1 MLSELQITNFA
12 IIENQSIRFEAG
24 LNVLTGE
31 TGSGKSIILAALE
44 LILGGRSSTQH
55 IRTGHDALEV
65 HALFDLTKLPAEKLS
80 ELPDIAQTE
89 ELAVS
94 RILSR
99 TGRGKVYINGAL
111 STVAVLQEIG
121 NRFINIC
128 SQSQHIKLLL
138 PEFHLELLD
147 GYLQEQVLKEQ
158 YRTAYTVWHDRQKEL
173 VELQKKFADREARQ
187 IWLEETIEELAA
199 GAVQAGLRADLE
211 TRYKKYTLTT
221 KLQDAL
227 QRAQEAFEDDDGL
240 LSAVSRAQTAV
251 SDLIKFE
258 PGYSAAMQALMQA
271 KEYILDADKILKRS
285 LDMASDED
293 IELISEQLTTLARL
307 ERKHKTDDAGLA
319 QILTN
324 ARQELARLGDSNS
337 LAQITAEVAALL
349 HTAEQLAERLSAKR
363 LQASKKLAEQVSKE
377 LSELNMSGAKLS
389 VSMTRKEMTQHG
401 IDDVEFLLMSNPG
414 EPPKPLRTIASGGEL
429 SRIMLVLKKILRDRS
444 GVNVLVF
451 DEVDTGI
458 SGGVARAVGQKLK
471 SLSKDSQV
479 ICITHLPQVASYADH
494 HLLVE
499 KSGTKKVSTS
509 VRELA
514 QKGDRIEEIA
524 RMLSGFEVT
533 ESSKKSAEE
542 LIATAT

>member
-1 MLSELQITNFA
+1 MLNELQITNFA

-65 HALFDLTKLPAEKLS
+65 HALFDLTKLPPEKLS

-147 GYLQEQVLKEQ
+147 GYLQEQSLKEQ
-158 YRTAYTVWHDRQKEL
+158 YRAAYTVWHDRQREL
-173 VELQKKFADREARQ
+173 VELRKKFADREARQ

-199 GAVQAGLRADLE
+199 VGVQAGLRVDLE

-258 PGYSAAMQALMQA
+258 PGYGAATQALMQA

-307 ERKHKTDDAGLA
+307 ERKHKTDDAGLV
-319 QILTN
+319 QILAN
-324 ARQELARLGDSNS
+324 AQQELARLGDSNS

-349 HTAEQLAERLSAKR
+349 STAEQLAERLSVKR
-363 LQASKKLAEQVSKE
+363 LQASKKLADQVSKE

-514 QKGDRIEEIA
+514 QKGERIEEIA

-542 LIATAT
+542 LIATAI

>member
-1 MLSELQITNFA
+1 VLSELQITNFA